1 MSTAITEQDYFEH
14 TFKALE
20 ARGQQFYDISFEACE
35 FKSCD
40 LSEALFNNCRFL
52 DCDFNGCNLSAIALN
67 NCRFNDTRF
76 KNCKLLG
83 VDWGKVAWP
92 NIVLVDLVSFEQ
104 CILNDSSFH
113 GLTLKGLKL
122 VDCRLLE
129 VDFREGSFVDADF
142 SYSDFTG
149 SLFNRTTLTAVNFC
163 EATNYSIDIN
173 NNFIKGAKF
182 TRIEALSLLDGLEI
196 ELFD

>member
-1 MSTAITEQDYFEH
+1 
-14 TFKALE
+14 
-20 ARGQQFYDISFEACE
+20 
-35 FKSCD
+35 
-40 LSEALFNNCRFL
+40 
-52 DCDFNGCNLSAIALN
+52 
-67 NCRFNDTRF
+67 
-76 KNCKLLG
+76 

-92 NIVLVDLVSFEQ
+92 NIVLEDLLSFDQ

-122 VDCRLLE
+122 TDCRLLE
-129 VDFREGSFVDADF
+129 VDFREGSFAGADF

-149 SLFNRTTLTAVNFC
+149 SLFNRTTLIAVNFC

-173 NNFIKGAKF
+173 NNSIKGAKF